1 MQMNTQIRKDV
12 PLALYYQLKE
22 ELRRK
27 IMSNEWKDGARLP
40 SEKEMCTTF
49 GVSRATVRRAV
60 ADLETDGYLE
70 KKQGRGTFVKK
81 RSVTQKL
88 HKFYTFR
95 EELKKLGIKETS
107 KLVTFRRIV
116 PEVSIRE
123 ALRLKEGEE
132 VFWVKRVR
140 YMDNEAYTVE
150 NSYIPVEFAPEMTD
164 ELIRT
169 NGLYKTLQL
178 FQVFPERA
186 IESFSAVSLK
196 ENDSQLLGVEAG
208 EAAIYLTRIT
218 YSGINIIEYCQSVV
232 RGDVFQYTVE
242 LS

>member
-1 MQMNTQIRKDV
+1 MNTQIRKDV

-40 SEKEMCTTF
+40 SEKEMCTSF

-60 ADLETDGYLE
+60 ADLETEGYLE
-70 KKQGRGTFVKK
+70 KKQGRGTFVKR

-95 EELKKLGIKETS
+95 EELKKLGINETY
-107 KLVTFRRIV
+107 KIVEFCKIV
-116 PEVSIRE
+116 PGVQIRQ
-123 ALRLKEGEE
+123 ALQLKNDEQ

-150 NSYIPVEFAPEMTD
+150 NSYIPVKYVPEMTE

-169 NGLYKTLQL
+169 NGLYKTLGL
-178 FQVFPERA
+178 FQIFPERA
-186 IESFSAVSLK
+186 IETFSAVNLT
-196 ENDSQLLGVEAG
+196 ENDSRLLGVEPD
-208 EAAIYLTRIT
+208 EAAIYLTRTT
-218 YSGINIIEYCQSVV
+218 YSGINIIEYCQSIV